1 MPKKILF
8 ESFKNRFLIEANDLT
23 NQYFPKLNN
32 DLISWSEFLFKLDFT
47 YKEKK
52 VLISWNINN
61 NKVHTLSFEVKNIYF
76 YKRGDL
82 LICTS
87 EKKVLR
93 KNDDIKYKNKKQM
106 REIIDKV
113 AKEAGYEKS
122 KIDENH
128 LVESE
133 FHDQWAAL
141 ESPEKINV
149 KLINEASTSPELRC
163 ITKKIGEFK
172 NKKILDVGCGLG
184 ESSIYFAMKG
194 ADVTALDLSQ
204 GMLNKTEELAK
215 INNVKVKTHLATA
228 ENFQFNNNEEFDVI
242 YIGNCLH
249 HADVNQTM
257 KNVIKHLKHDGLFV
271 SWDPIAYNPVINI
284 YRFIASKVRTPDEHP
299 LKIKDIKDITK
310 NFKKSSTDY
319 FWLTTLIVF
328 ILMIIFQR
336 KNPNKERFWKTVI
349 YESEKWN
356 WLYKPLAKFDYLILK
371 ILPPLK
377 LLCWNVVITG
387 SHKKND

>member
-8 ESFKNRFLIEANDLT
+8 ESFKNRFLIEANDLS
-23 NQYFPKLNN
+23 NKYYPELNN
-32 DLISWSEFLFKLDFT
+32 HLISWSDFLFKLNFS
-47 YKEKK
+47 YKERK
-52 VLISWNINN
+52 VVISWNIKNDEIQS
-61 NKVHTLSFEVKNIYF
+61 LSFDVKNIYF
-76 YKRGDL
+76 YERGDL

-87 EKKVLR
+87 DKKVLR
-93 KNDDIKYKNKKQM
+93 KKDETKYKNRILM

-113 AKEAGYEKS
+113 AKEAGYKKNE
-122 KIDENH
+122 IDENH

-141 ESPEKINV
+141 ESPEKIDV

-163 ITKKIGEFK
+163 IANKIGVFK
-172 NKKILDVGCGLG
+172 DKKILDVGCGLG
-184 ESSIYFAMKG
+184 ESSIYFAIKG

-204 GMLNKTEELAK
+204 GMLNKTKELAK
-215 INNVKVKTHLATA
+215 INKVKVKTHLATA
-228 ENFQFNNNEEFDVI
+228 ENFQFINNEEFDVI

-249 HADVNQTM
+249 HADIKQTM
-257 KNVIKHLKHDGLFV
+257 KNVMSHLKSDGLFV
-271 SWDPIAYNPVINI
+271 SWDPIAYNPVINV
-284 YRFIASKVRTPDEHP
+284 YRLIASNVRTPDEHP
-299 LKIKDIKDITK
+299 LKIKDIKDITS

-319 FWLTTLIVF
+319 FWLTSLIVF

-336 KNPNKERFWKTVI
+336 KNPNKERFWKTVV
-349 YESEKWN
+349 YESKKWN
-356 WLYKPLAKFDYLILK
+356 WLYKPLAKFDYFLLK

-387 SHKKND
+387 SHKKDD